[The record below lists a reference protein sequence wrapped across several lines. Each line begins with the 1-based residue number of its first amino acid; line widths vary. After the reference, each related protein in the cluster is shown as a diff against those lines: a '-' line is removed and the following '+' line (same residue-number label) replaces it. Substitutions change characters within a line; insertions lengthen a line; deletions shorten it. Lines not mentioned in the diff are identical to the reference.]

1 MTRTMPGFVAA
12 LFLAVAVPALAGPP
26 TDAVRASVDRAL
38 KVLEDPALRGEA
50 HTAERRKQLREIAN
64 DLFDFEEMS
73 RRALAT
79 HWRERTPE
87 ERQKFVGLFA
97 DLLESTYFAQI
108 DTYSGGGSV
117 RYGAENVQAEQATVR
132 TTIVTAKGTEIPL
145 EYRLLLKDGRWFV
158 YDVSIE
164 GVSLVNNY
172 RAQFNQIIR
181 TSSYQQLLQRLEK
194 KAIPPPKT
202 SGAGS

>member
-1 MTRTMPGFVAA
+1 MTRTTFAFLAAFLVAA
-12 LFLAVAVPALAGPP
+12 AAPALAGPP
-26 TDAVRASVDRAL
+26 TDAVRGGVDRAL
-38 KVLEDPALRGEA
+38 KVLEDPVLKGEA

-64 DLFDFEEMS
+64 GLFDFEEMS
-73 RRALAT
+73 QRALAT

-97 DLLESTYFAQI
+97 DLLENTYFAQI

-117 RYGAENVQAEQATVR
+117 RYGAETVQGDQATVR
-132 TTIVTAKGTEIPL
+132 TTVVTAKGTEIPL
-145 EYRLLLKDGRWFV
+145 DYRLLQKNGRWWV

-181 TSSYQQLLQRLEK
+181 TSSYQQLVQRLEK
-194 KAIPPPKT
+194 KAIPAPKP
-202 SGAGS
+202 SSAGG

>member
-1 MTRTMPGFVAA
+1 MSRTMSVFVIALLLGVAA
-12 LFLAVAVPALAGPP
+12 IPAAAGPP
-26 TDAVRASVDRAL
+26 LDTLRAGIDRAL

-50 HTAERRKQLREIAN
+50 HTADRRRQLREIAN
-64 DLFDFEEMS
+64 GIFDFEEMS

-97 DLLESTYFAQI
+97 DLLENTYFNQI
-108 DTYSGGGSV
+108 DTYTGGGTV
-117 RYGAENVQAEQATVR
+117 RYGADSASGDQATVR
-132 TTIVTAKGTEIPL
+132 TTIVTAKGAEIPAD
-145 EYRLLLKDGRWFV
+145 YRLLQKDGRWFV
-158 YDVSIE
+158 YDVTIE

-181 TSSYQQLLQRLEK
+181 TSSYQQLVQRLEK
-194 KAIPPPKT
+194 RTLPAPKP
-202 SGAGS
+202 SS